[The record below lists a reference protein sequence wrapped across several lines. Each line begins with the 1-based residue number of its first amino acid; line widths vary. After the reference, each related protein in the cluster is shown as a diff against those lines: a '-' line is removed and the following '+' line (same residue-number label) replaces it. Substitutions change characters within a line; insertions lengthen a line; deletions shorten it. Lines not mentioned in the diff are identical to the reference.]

1 MSSNAQRLPP
11 DAIIQKRVKTDEGY
25 AALERYTNGMRK
37 AAMTA
42 SWFEG
47 KSKNDFAENEKRNN
61 DL

>member
-1 MSSNAQRLPP
+1 MADGSIMATS
-11 DAIIQKRVKTDEGY
+11 G
-25 AALERYTNGMRK
+25 K

-47 KSKNDFAENEKRNN
+47 KNKNDFAENEKRNN